1 MRARL
6 STVLEYSLRKDSNGC
21 QIIWIRRMQALT
33 ALPPL
38 LLLYLSVKGWMLLLE
53 HGATDQVRK
62 LVRQG
67 AALKV
72 LWQYLHCTS
81 SL

>member
-1 MRARL
+1 MSDYLDTSDAGADC
-6 STVLEYSLRKDSNGC
+6 S
-21 QIIWIRRMQALT
+21 
-33 ALPPL
+33 PPL